1 MALAGQ
7 QGEEVTMQ
15 TFEVWLEG
23 AWVPVQRNCGHYK
36 DGELAGQPIPCFGS
50 CEPARLLPKVE
61 AESFEAACAELV
73 AIAGEGGD
81 WDTFSPRVY
90 HIGGR
95 RLFDNETAA
104 RRYFG

>member
-1 MALAGQ
+1 
-7 QGEEVTMQ
+7 MQ

-50 CEPARLLPKVE
+50 CEGAKLLGRVE
-61 AESFEAACAELV
+61 AEGFTDACLITED
-73 AIAGEGGD
+73 IAGNMD
-81 WDTFSPRVY
+81 VFDPKSPKFM
-90 HIGGR
+90 GR